1 MMRSSW
7 TNPKALFLGFK
18 LGSPSVEHGHMDVGS
33 FVFDSDG
40 VRWAMDFGQ
49 QEYESLESKTL
60 ISGVMG
66 RTHSVGQSSVT
77 TVCLIT
83 CLRLTTINN
92 IQKEKLHF

>member
-1 MMRSSW
+1 
-7 TNPKALFLGFK
+7 
-18 LGSPSVEHGHMDVGS
+18 MDVGS

-60 ISGVMG
+60 ISGVMD
-66 RTHSVGQSSVT
+66 RMHNVGQSFAT
-77 TVCLIT
+77 TVCLII

-92 IQKEKLHF
+92 IQREKPHF